1 MVIPKLRFKEFTDE
15 WNKKKLGEISESIS
29 YGMNSAAT
37 EFDGKN
43 KYIRIT
49 DIDENSSTFNQK
61 NLVSPLKKLEDKFLV
76 KNNDILFA
84 RTGASTGK
92 TYLYNENDGI
102 LYYAGFLIKASIN
115 KEFNSRF
122 IFEQFNL
129 KKYSDWI
136 KLMSMRSGQP
146 GINANEYASYELSLT
161 TKLEQDKISG
171 MLELLNKKIEL
182 QSKKIEVLK
191 LYKKGICT
199 SIFAQNENYDYKLLS
214 DLDIYISDG
223 NYGEMYPNSNELKD
237 NGDIPF
243 IRVNNLKNL
252 RLTTENMKYISAKK
266 HQILLSGHLKE
277 NDILITTR
285 GEIGKV
291 AIVDKK
297 FVDANINAQIAL
309 LRVNNR
315 SLINPYFILEYL
327 NYNNK
332 YIQSF
337 QTGSAL
343 KQLPIKNLKKLK
355 IPELNIDKQNKI
367 GRYFNMYNYKLML
380 ENNKLNKLRELKK
393 RLMQNMFV

>member
-129 KKYSDWI
+129 KKYSDW
-136 KLMSMRSGQP
+136 
-146 GINANEYASYELSLT
+146 
-161 TKLEQDKISG
+161 
-171 MLELLNKKIEL
+171 
-182 QSKKIEVLK
+182 LK
-191 LYKKGICT
+191 
-199 SIFAQNENYDYKLLS
+199 
-214 DLDIYISDG
+214 
-223 NYGEMYPNSNELKD
+223 
-237 NGDIPF
+237 
-243 IRVNNLKNL
+243 
-252 RLTTENMKYISAKK
+252 
-266 HQILLSGHLKE
+266 
-277 NDILITTR
+277 
-285 GEIGKV
+285 
-291 AIVDKK
+291 
-297 FVDANINAQIAL
+297 
-309 LRVNNR
+309 
-315 SLINPYFILEYL
+315 
-327 NYNNK
+327 
-332 YIQSF
+332 
-337 QTGSAL
+337 
-343 KQLPIKNLKKLK
+343 
-355 IPELNIDKQNKI
+355 
-367 GRYFNMYNYKLML
+367 
-380 ENNKLNKLRELKK
+380 
-393 RLMQNMFV
+393 